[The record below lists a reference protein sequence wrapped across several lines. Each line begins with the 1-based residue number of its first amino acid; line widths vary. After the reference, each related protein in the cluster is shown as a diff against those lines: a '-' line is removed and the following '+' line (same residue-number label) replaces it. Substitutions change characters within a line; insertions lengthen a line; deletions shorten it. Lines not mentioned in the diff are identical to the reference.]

1 MSAGIFKRTRIFIPV
16 CICLVLVVALSFL
29 MLPGISS
36 GNGYECNVTTLP
48 ATDIGVNS
56 ARLNGTAVCYAKSIS
71 ENRVYAYIDP
81 TTGFVWGN
89 NPGGPYPNTVAA
101 QIIGVSG
108 FSSTL
113 NGLSPFTTY
122 YYKAYIQPLTM
133 VPENNAVFADE
144 VASNPLIYGLELS
157 FTTLGQNINTSPIT
171 SGDAGTTIGI
181 PANVQFN
188 YVYLSPA
195 VASAG
200 QPVKV
205 VANVVNRGSLEGG
218 YTANLQINGY
228 IEQTKMGT
236 VAGNTYVP
244 VEFTVVKDTPGTYD
258 IDIGGQTTSFTV
270 IAAEN
275 ANSSSLSQSQIFII
289 VLVILGIAVVAL
301 SIRVIMRRRSG
312 Y

>member
-1 MSAGIFKRTRIFIPV
+1 MSTGLFKKARISVPV
-16 CICLVLVVALSFL
+16 CLFLVLVVVFSFL
-29 MLPGISS
+29 IMPGITA
-36 GNGYECNVTTLP
+36 GNGIGCTITTLP
-48 ATDIGVNS
+48 ATDVTFDS
-56 ARLNGTAVCYAKSIS
+56 ATLNGNVECIAGIFNS
-71 ENRVYAYIDP
+71 NHVYALP
-81 TTGFVWGN
+81 LAQFVWGTSN
-89 NPGGPYPNTVAA
+89 GGPYPNIASATYNIGSNFFANIAGLLPGITYYFKARVGGLLSQLPGEHTVFA
-101 QIIGVSG
+101 SG
-108 FSSTL
+108 IEYYYGQEL
-113 NGLSPFTTY
+113 HFTTPG
-122 YYKAYIQPLTM
+122 KMPTSG
-133 VPENNAVFADE
+133 AV
-144 VASNPLIYGLELS
+144 
-157 FTTLGQNINTSPIT
+157 NT
-171 SGDAGTTIGI
+171 GDAGTTIGI
-181 PANVQFN
+181 PAEVQFN

-205 VANVVNRGSLEGG
+205 IANVVNRGSLEGG
-218 YTANLQINGY
+218 YTANLQINGH

-270 IAAEN
+270 VAAEN

-301 SIRVIMRRRSG
+301 SIRVIMRRRSS